1 MDGRPPAMSTPK
13 KGRYSSLFKEL
24 ARLPSILFGHY
35 SRDTCDLL
43 RLDTPNKSFLPTLD
57 ASPCR
62 HSPRLLSNGYY
73 AFEDDS
79 YNTDDE
85 GNLSF
90 SPTKCTISYKENIVR
105 IFRRRRRPHAQRALD
120 LSNHK
125 NQDSWRPQPEDDLG
139 DCEPLDFVQ
148 TFNNY
153 AERITACTS
162 RSIIGPSLAAS
173 FSQVLQSE
181 QSNLKEHQTSQPSQD
196 NGSLSSIFNS
206 ESRTLTP
213 VIISPSKAEV
223 EEILEK
229 SSTYGSV
236 EGHSCLN
243 KGNNIFS
250 DYTKNLIPAQQ
261 KTIPLRLIGSMEDIS
276 EKEPDKARQETNV
289 SSAVFYIAIFIF
301 FIALCARFWT
311 SAFLPGLFA
320 LLLGFAYAL
329 FPVSRGGGGL
339 NKNGE
344 DT

>member
-1 MDGRPPAMSTPK
+1 MDGKSPAMSTPK
-13 KGRYSSLFKEL
+13 KGRYSTLFKEL

-43 RLDTPNKSFLPTLD
+43 KFDTPNKSFLPTLD

-73 AFEDDS
+73 AFEEDS

-120 LSNHK
+120 LSNHE
-125 NQDSWRPQPEDDLG
+125 NQDRWRPQLDDELG

-153 AERITACTS
+153 AGRITACTS

-173 FSQVLQSE
+173 FPQVLQSE
-181 QSNLKEHQTSQPSQD
+181 QSNLKEHRTSQPSQD
-196 NGSLSSIFNS
+196 TGSLSSIYNS
-206 ESRTLTP
+206 ESRTLIP
-213 VIISPSKAEV
+213 VISSPSKAQV

-236 EGHSCLN
+236 EEHSCIN
-243 KGNNIFS
+243 KGNNTFS
-250 DYTKNLIPAQQ
+250 DDTKNLIPAQQ
-261 KTIPLRLIGSMEDIS
+261 KTIPLSLIGSVEDIS
-276 EKEPDKARQETNV
+276 ETEPDKARQEKNV
-289 SSAVFYIAIFIF
+289 SIAVFYIGIFIF
-301 FIALCARFWT
+301 FIVLCAR
-311 SAFLPGLFA
+311 
-320 LLLGFAYAL
+320 
-329 FPVSRGGGGL
+329 
-339 NKNGE
+339 
-344 DT
+344 

>member
-243 KGNNIFS
+243 K
-250 DYTKNLIPAQQ
+250 
-261 KTIPLRLIGSMEDIS
+261 
-276 EKEPDKARQETNV
+276 DKARQETNV